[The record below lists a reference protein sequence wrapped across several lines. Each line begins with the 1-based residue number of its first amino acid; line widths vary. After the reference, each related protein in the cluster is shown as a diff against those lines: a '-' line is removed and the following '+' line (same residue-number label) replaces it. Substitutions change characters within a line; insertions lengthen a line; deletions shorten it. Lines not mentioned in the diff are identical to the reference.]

1 MAFLILFW
9 LIVPKRLPLFWRLFF
24 SHSLSSSLIPTSF
37 KEAAIIPVFK
47 SGDKSLPSN
56 YRPIS
61 LTSVL
66 SKVIEIIIRKQ
77 VLTFLSHR
85 GYLNNTQHGFRSGR
99 SCLSTLLD
107 VYDNIMH
114 MINNKSTV
122 DMIYLAFSKAFDKVD
137 HGILLHKLRD
147 LGIKGRLG
155 LLFFHFLNRQ
165 HYVSIPG
172 GISKPHPVLS
182 GVPQGTVLALYY
194 FWLWLLTLIKASP
207 LAPS

>member
-1 MAFLILFW
+1 MYFLFKYYLKI
-9 LIVPKRLPLFWRLFF
+9 IF
-24 SHSLSSSLIPTSF
+24 SHSLSSSQIPTSF
-37 KEAAIIPVFK
+37 KETAIISVFK

-66 SKVIEIIIRKQ
+66 SKVILKIIRKQ

-85 GYLNNTQHGFRSGR
+85 GYLNNTQHCFRSGR

-122 DMIYLAFSKAFDKVD
+122 DMIYLDFSKAFDKVD
-137 HGILLHKLRD
+137 NGILLHKLRD
-147 LGIKGRLG
+147 LGITGRL
-155 LLFFHFLNRQ
+155 
-165 HYVSIPG
+165 
-172 GISKPHPVLS
+172 
-182 GVPQGTVLALYY
+182 
-194 FWLWLLTLIKASP
+194 
-207 LAPS
+207 